1 MSTEYN
7 SGVAQFSVN
16 APEFEE
22 DRYRIYRELRENE
35 PLFWHEETQSWFITR
50 YEDVSKLLVGERF
63 ITSRLVPAKMDL
75 VPEAERAEFSDIID
89 IISTW
94 MVYNDRPR
102 HAQLRGHMNRA
113 FLSAEIALIQ
123 PEIAKIVSEQLDDV
137 LLRNG
142 TEFEFVAEVA
152 HPIPALVL
160 CKMLGIPGDEVKRF
174 IRWSDDIA
182 DFMQDFV
189 VSPVPDREISD
200 RTRQSMREIVSYLTD
215 AIAERRAT
223 PRNDLLSRL
232 ISEQP
237 GEGGQLLDSEV
248 MTQVIHLIF
257 GGHKIPQFLLSNC
270 LHLLF
275 RTPDAL
281 DAVRRVP
288 EKLLTPA
295 VEEAIRLEGPT
306 QFITRHAAEDVELH
320 GKTIKKG
327 DSVYFYL
334 GAAGR
339 DPDAFDAPEAFRL
352 DRSGR
357 RHLGFG
363 GGYHACIA
371 AAFSRVEVE
380 EVLRGVL
387 ARVPDIRP
395 RYDLDGPRWT
405 SNPTFHGILDMPV
418 SVAASDVL
426 PETGAALATGASE

>member
-1 MSTEYN
+1 MSTKR
-7 SGVAQFSVN
+7 SGSVAQFSVY

-22 DRYRIYRELRENE
+22 RRYQTYRELREAE
-35 PLFWHEETQSWFITR
+35 PVFWHEETESWFITR

-63 ITSRLVPAKMDL
+63 ITSRLVPAKMEL
-75 VPEAERAEFSDIID
+75 VPEGEHGQFSDIID

-113 FLSAEIALIQ
+113 FLSAEIALIR
-123 PEIAKIVSEQLDDV
+123 PEIENIVSEQLDDV
-137 LLRNG
+137 LRRNG
-142 TEFEFVAEVA
+142 TEFDFVTEIA

-174 IRWSDDIA
+174 IQWSDDIA
-182 DFMQDFV
+182 AFMQDFV
-189 VSPVPDREISD
+189 VSPVPDREISAQ
-200 RTRQSMREIVSYLTD
+200 TRQSMREIVSYLTD
-215 AIAERRAT
+215 AIAERRAA
-223 PRNDLLSRL
+223 PKNDLLSRL

-275 RTPDAL
+275 CTPEAFA
-281 DAVRRVP
+281 AVKREP

-295 VEEAIRLEGPT
+295 VEEGIRLEGPT

-339 DPDAFDAPEAFRL
+339 DPEAFEAPDAFRL
-352 DRSGR
+352 DRAGR

-380 EVLRGVL
+380 EVLKGVL

-395 RYDLDGPRWT
+395 RYDLDNPRWT

-418 SVAASDVL
+418 SVAAPADA
-426 PETGAALATGASE
+426 GAAAAPGVSA